1 MTNQRQDAVGLASVG
16 ATYTCS
22 GTTTRV
28 SWIREIGFHR
38 IRCLVIMAAEFST
51 LHEHEY
57 YSTVVICLLG
67 TETQVDGSACPQ
79 QQAPPYRFQSLHST
93 AAAGGKKVEHA
104 SEGARD
110 NTAG

>member
-1 MTNQRQDAVGLASVG
+1 MFWHNYTSV
-16 ATYTCS
+16 
-22 GTTTRV
+22 V
-28 SWIREIGFHR
+28 DSWDWFPSHPLSRH
-38 IRCLVIMAAEFST
+38 IMAAEFST